1 MAKIKTTKDG
11 PVRTIVLA
19 RPEKRNAIDA
29 DMLDTLCAIFNEA
42 PAPADRAVVLRSEG
56 HVFCAGLDLNERLQA
71 VGKPGDSPILPL
83 LHAVENYPLPVIAVV
98 QGDAIAGGNELALHC
113 DFVVASTAARFGMP
127 LARIGRAP
135 SWLLAKK
142 LLEAAGPVTTR
153 EMLLLAEPVPA
164 ARMYELGAIAR
175 LAAPDE
181 LDAAAAAV
189 VGHIVGNAPLAMRA
203 IKALLGRAMTFRD
216 DIDHADIDE
225 MVKTARNSRDS
236 REGIKA
242 RLEKRAPVFT
252 GA

>member
-1 MAKIKTTKDG
+1 MDHIKITKDG

-19 RPEKRNAIDA
+19 RPEKRNAINA
-29 DMLDTLCAIFNEA
+29 GMLETLCALFSEA
-42 PAPADRAVVLRSEG
+42 PEPADRVVVLRSEG
-56 HVFCAGLDLNERLQA
+56 HVFSAGLDLNERLQA

-83 LHAVENYPLPVIAVV
+83 LHAVETYPLPVVAVV

-142 LLEAAGPVTTR
+142 LLESTGPVTTR
-153 EMLLLAEPVPA
+153 EMLFLAEPIPA
-164 ARMYELGAIAR
+164 ARMY
-175 LAAPDE
+175 
-181 LDAAAAAV
+181 AAAAAV
-189 VGHIVGNAPLAMRA
+189 VEQIVGNAPLALRA

-216 DIDHADIDE
+216 DIEHADIDE
-225 MVKTARNSRDS
+225 IVKAARNSNDS

-242 RLEKRAPVFT
+242 RLEKRMPVFK
-252 GA
+252 GE

>member
-1 MAKIKTTKDG
+1 MDHIKITKDG

-19 RPEKRNAIDA
+19 RPEKRNAINA
-29 DMLDTLCAIFNEA
+29 GMLETLCALFSEA
-42 PAPADRAVVLRSEG
+42 PEPADRVVVLRSEG
-56 HVFCAGLDLNERLQA
+56 HVFSAGLDLNERLQA

-83 LHAVENYPLPVIAVV
+83 LHAVETYPLPVVAVV

-142 LLEAAGPVTTR
+142 LLESTGPVTTR
-153 EMLLLAEPVPA
+153 EMLFLAEPIPA
-164 ARMYELGAIAR
+164 ARMYEVGAIGR
-175 LAAPDE
+175 LVAPDE

-189 VGHIVGNAPLAMRA
+189 VEQIVGNAPLALRA

-216 DIDHADIDE
+216 DIEHADIDE
-225 MVKTARNSRDS
+225 IVKAARNSNDS

-242 RLEKRAPVFT
+242 RLEKRMPVFK
-252 GA
+252 GE